1 MYFFSVELLLE
12 DLEKANQKADLY
24 EKELEQAKDQLKDIR
39 TTENL
44 TDTSITNEDYEQR
57 LEESDKKIAS
67 KEYEIQ
73 RLVKKVD
80 KLSNEMETKEY
91 SLAARIDTLD
101 TQNKEYCKEIS
112 VLQSKLQKQ
121 HDYDSIKRDLAILRS
136 LEGDD
141 NAEDIG
147 AADGENKKP
156 VEVLILERSKT
167 LQAENTSLR
176 MDKERLGS
184 ALDKINND
192 LSLKCSEYEKQ
203 SVLIKELE
211 IHVERLQQI
220 TTSSHRGEADGGR
233 SSTDILKELDTLS
246 GSGGQNSKNSSVFL
260 VDENEMPDLSSP
272 ATSSIMDK
280 EQEHVQQA
288 SYLLPIIQVKYKH
301 DAKMVTSVFTFAAQF
316 AL

>member
-1 MYFFSVELLLE
+1 MLE
-12 DLEKANQKADLY
+12 DLEKANQKADLF
-24 EKELEQAKDQLKDIR
+24 EKELEQAKDQLKDVR
-39 TTENL
+39 SRENQAN
-44 TDTSITNEDYEQR
+44 TSTTNEDYEQR

-101 TQNKEYCKEIS
+101 TQNKEYGKEIS
-112 VLQSKLQKQ
+112 LLQNKLQKQ
-121 HDYDSIKRDLAILRS
+121 NDYDSIKRDLAILRS
-136 LEGDD
+136 LEGDN
-141 NAEDIG
+141 NADEIG
-147 AADGENKKP
+147 AEDGENKKP
-156 VEVLILERSKT
+156 VEVLILERSKA

-184 ALDKINND
+184 ALDKTNND
-192 LSLKCSEYEKQ
+192 LLSKCSEYEKQ

-260 VDENEMPDLSSP
+260 VDENEMHDLSAQTTP
-272 ATSSIMDK
+272 SITDK

-288 SYLLPIIQVKYKH
+288 SYLLPIIQVKHKH
-301 DAKMVTSVFTFAAQF
+301 DATNGYFNIILTFTMQF
-316 AL
+316 AS